1 MMCLCCLEGGS
12 YEDLERFCKCKG
24 FLHGLFRIHKGEPHH
39 IVDSEPCRVIG
50 CGCSWQKGM
59 WEKDYKKYIR
69 KLYSDRPPVEQPK
82 FLDVRVVRLKDT
94 ANRKWK

>member
-1 MMCLCCLEGGS
+1 
-12 YEDLERFCKCKG
+12 
-24 FLHGLFRIHKGEPHH
+24 
-39 IVDSEPCRVIG
+39 
-50 CGCSWQKGM
+50 M